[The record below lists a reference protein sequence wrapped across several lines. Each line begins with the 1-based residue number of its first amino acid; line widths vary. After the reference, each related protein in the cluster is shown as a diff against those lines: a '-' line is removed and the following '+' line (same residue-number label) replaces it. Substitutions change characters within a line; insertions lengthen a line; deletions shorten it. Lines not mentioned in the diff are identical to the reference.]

1 MILLLV
7 VGCLRMLNNPNDYIK
22 KYYPESSNLCPLLY
36 DMVTNERKNNVDDE
50 SFNNFATLNDFD
62 NIRSMRMPGN
72 SKGGKGAVIYF
83 LNIHKKGI
91 EEVDKF
97 FTWIKNEFSI
107 DVQRSWII
115 YYAVGEAA
123 FSHWHK
129 EYDLTFNYAI
139 NVPENSSPLV
149 IDEYAP
155 FNIKRQVIQSNTGEV
170 NVFGGQFLHSV
181 EPAKVEGKCMLVGTG
196 FNIDT
201 KYSWR

>member
-7 VGCLRMLNNPNDYIK
+7 VGCLRMLDNPNNYVK
-22 KYYPESSNLCPLLY
+22 KYYPHSSELIPLLHE
-36 DMVTNERKNNVDDE
+36 MVLEERKNMLGSINGDGTFTGMKRDAFSDSKIKSVR
-50 SFNNFATLNDFD
+50 
-62 NIRSMRMPGN
+62 IPGD
-72 SKGGKGAVIYF
+72 AHIHF
-83 LNIHKKGI
+83 LNIHNKGI

-115 YYAVGEAA
+115 YYSVGEAA
-123 FSHWHK
+123 FSHCHK

-155 FNIKRQVIQSNTGEV
+155 FNIKRQVIPSNTGEV
-170 NVFGGQFLHSV
+170 NVFGGKFLHSV